1 MANQNLLNE
10 IAQLTDNRVQ
20 LEKVLASLPG
30 DNYSQE
36 EIKSVLDDLKAQAKA
51 DYQRLDADLG
61 VNQAA
66 INIII
71 DKFTP
76 LIDDLS
82 TSLNLWNKNKE
93 SKTTL
98 EKEEAGLNEK
108 VIAIQ
113 KSQSDS
119 SAFYEGEIQKINQKI
134 SDEYSRFNNS
144 SVVPSNPVGGLLDS
158 PTYIQEIIDGFNAA
172 RNNADSR
179 NKHWESQRQ
188 YWVSEYQKF
197 AAKKQWTQASSALE
211 QRDLAIQRRDIFAD
225 FLNRFNNVVNTLTI
239 LKGVSQA
246 NDSYI
251 SNGVKPSQFDAYKAN
266 IQNASRIYS
275 TDLVN
280 LYQAIVD
287 KINNQKEKGL
297 IDVQENITKYIQNR
311 EVFVYKENADLQ
323 GDILQKLLNDSTSNS
338 LDSVKNDLIAAH
350 QKVISDYQ
358 LEIQALSNSRFV
370 RITQL
375 QKSLDDTNFQLNQK
389 KTDISQKQNDFST
402 LSPQIEAKNQ
412 EIQVLYSFTYQ
423 DLLVK
428 NGKIAEDW
436 KQLLRN
442 ESHYFLDEAELHLY
456 QDAYNDFNKQAEKIN
471 TLNQKLGSIQNLGTD
486 LALRDFVIFRDFIGN
501 KIDFDNVLNRLLS
514 DNQTF
519 YQVLKKNIIW
529 AKDRQE
535 TIALIGSSN
544 QKALAGLIVEI
555 DNLIKNAVSSSLPLS
570 VLSSNLRKIQSDRNN
585 LLTSYDNLQAKITEI
600 NLWLQQAQSFGGNSS
615 KDQQIKDNYLI
626 QLQVAKSRLSIFP
639 SAQFAV
645 NKIDSNF
652 KQETGELTSNWN
664 QAKTLFDELITL
676 GANKNSK
683 VKDLEE
689 KNKGLTA
696 LEKDKTSLE
705 AQRTQLEEEI
715 KNNLELI
722 TSLTQ
727 QIKTK
732 DAEITSA
739 ENFLITFRNSETT
752 AKAKVDTYVNAQGG
766 FFKWEGGE
774 RVQRETRIENYRE
787 ALNEYY
793 LAKKNVATQEVLVK
807 TLKSQRESI
816 NNQKTNLETNRYQDQ
831 AKLEE
836 LNQKISGVSGL
847 AKQIETSKTEITA
860 LENDLKTINQGITD
874 KSLSFLSQ
882 IANTGTEFQDI
893 GWTLKIEDLLGE
905 KLLGLGLLITQ
916 SDINFFAEEVKPTV
930 EEFIKA
936 IANRV
941 ADLQGLNS
949 PLNSLVPNVDQQDY
963 TKIDPLVKEFVK
975 SFQKLLNKQKQDL
988 QTWQTEQKEVP
999 GKFQDSYETAQDKVG
1014 EILLWRRIQTEAE
1027 LGNIEEVISIL
1038 DRRLVIGETT
1048 ADLILDKSPVQASKL
1063 NQLIT
1068 EQVVLDIKSQENLL
1082 KEADSFNRAID
1093 KDVIFLKGLATKLFD
1108 GFDLSLSKVLSD
1120 YLRDKQKLTQGID
1133 IKAILSDRLTAI
1145 ENSVDSVQ
1153 DAIDFFQ
1160 QKINSQGDLLQKI
1173 QGISKELELSEKGQ
1187 DFLKVKNL
1195 LGDQGNL
1202 NLSNLNQGVNDLKSL
1217 LQFLLT
1223 KKDSFSTEL
1232 NQSLTA
1238 NIQKLDNI
1246 NALTNE
1252 LKTFADREKQ
1262 IEDKL
1267 VEIAGK
1273 SADLLQRGID
1283 NGGLTNEKK
1292 ELYFFS
1298 EQKPEEDQEQKTV
1311 IGKIISGK
1319 IKPKNIGNIYFI
1331 APEADTWEKIQE
1343 FAKNIGGNLVTINS
1357 EGEQQFILR
1366 RIFAATPTGKIEA
1379 GIQYWIGY
1387 TDKTKEGQWGWVS
1400 GQSNGFENWGDR
1412 DNGNKLDYTYINR
1425 YGLWQ
1430 TASGEKKLRGIIE
1443 LDLNSLTIEQ
1453 LRLESERTSLYADI
1467 KDYLDKHSPDYKLI
1481 LASLTSA
1488 ETALNKLLADAGIG
1502 DLNVLSVIGTIRNKY
1517 QESSDFLAEIDSDV
1531 KARKASAEAH
1541 IKTAE
1546 FYEKSAQE
1554 YLGKHKELKKTL
1566 KDELGFDLPDDAIS
1580 TETRNTYTRGLLGK
1594 KEISVQITHLNSY
1607 WLYYEDF
1614 TNRAKAAR
1622 KSAYKILG
1630 RDGDLDNPQYNLNI
1644 AESLN
1649 DQLLKAQAVN
1659 SAWKIA
1665 NDQANVVEGRLNQL
1679 RSLINVINLGNV
1691 QSQEYQNA
1699 INNLQT
1705 LLPDLKNQLT
1715 EAQQKATNAYQTVK
1729 QQWSDFNQ
1737 SADQLQQVY
1746 NELIPLKSQYKA
1758 ENLSLLGKLEDAKTW
1773 VTQKRQ
1779 SLALQLESV
1788 NDVRTRLDDF
1798 INSPN
1803 PDHSIQSILYGV
1815 QKLLIHNESLLKD
1828 RLAALGEHEEALDA
1842 QQTLL
1847 LKELELVDAYFDNG
1861 GKEYSLLRQ
1870 ELEQAQNSLQE
1881 LQLLAQEA
1889 LDSSTIL
1896 TKNIDQITVY
1906 LDSINDEY
1914 LDSVK
1919 DSHDT
1924 LKDLVNSLNL
1934 AKGKFDESKQVIDN
1948 INTAES
1954 DISKLLQK
1962 IKDNGETRVTKILEM
1977 AKLRG
1982 LAVAADIFW
1991 QDFTDLLSDTGNF
2004 FAGGIATPED
2014 KKLAKSFRKE
2024 LMTQRTLKRSAE
2036 VDANQAGLA
2045 IKQAQAQQAVLDA
2058 KIKESQASYDK
2069 MRSEIADLNKATEAQ
2084 QATLQKLQLRQAALE
2099 RLQDVTT
2106 GIIKSLLDIQQVNLK
2121 LAELEIRYA
2130 ESFASDINGNTAR
2143 QIALEAV
2150 ALNYQKQRLATQVE
2164 IYQRSDIESTLQAS
2178 LIEIGRNLGL
2188 EIIPIVEAGNNQE
2201 AIIDL
2206 QEQIDRLQKSPLLP
2220 DDIQQLLNKVNQDIN
2235 DALAGKEASEIKQNI
2250 KEVTKKLIDQQS
2262 EYRKELEKLATEA
2275 EDDSQLLQTA
2285 ETDLKSAAD
2294 KLWNA
2299 ILTRENYLT
2308 DKSILSDQV
2317 LNVITEVRLAESANK
2332 ISTELAQK
2340 ARTIFAD
2347 IIEQRQIE
2355 REARQKTLFDF
2366 LLEATGTVL
2375 QIAASF
2381 ATAGSTLALT
2391 IGVMAAVN
2399 QAIIA
2404 IRDGDVLKAIYYGV
2418 QSALLGAGAAIK
2430 ALPDGASVLG
2440 VSEDTLVKIIG
2451 KSGKALSNIY
2461 KGGMAIATGDYIDAI
2476 KDIYKL
2482 GATINVIDRDCGILQ
2497 QVSGW
2502 LKRLPLTY
2510 IEDKIKKGKV
2520 DGLGS
2525 LTSLAIGVSF
2535 RIIEGVLYE
2544 RNPEA
2549 YFLVAPVTA
2558 GLEFVIS
2565 AWGNINDL
2573 YTKLPI
2579 PLPGPY
2585 NKLPR
2590 DNIYFRLKQI
2600 YDIFDDGYSLV
2611 ERINKINQER
2621 IIWEGGYD
2629 VSTNVSIKLYANVS
2643 WFSTEDTIL
2652 LDGIES
2658 KIENLQEI
2666 KLSQP
2671 RITPDNRL
2679 QTTIIIHGE
2688 DDSLYQQW
2696 TPELGSRIKRLEKV
2710 ANNQESNVL
2719 IINWRDIL
2727 ATEYIDTFNYSERIQ
2742 TKVDKSA
2749 QALAQKLFGDYNL
2762 DPSKVNIIGH
2772 GLGYQLATKIGQWTL
2787 ENKNQ
2792 KLKEI
2797 VVLEPTLNIQQSQ
2810 IVNPDSIAQKVAV
2823 IRSNYQGLYHYVFPA
2838 LKQNLGS
2845 TRIGSGYSDGKTT
2858 DSLDYYLPESV
2869 NKFFYGSNHFD
2880 AIQVYLSF
2888 LDSQLNS
2895 ANQSQEN
2902 FEQYLQRLS
2911 QSLDNDQTSNLNSD
2925 PTGLDFSSVNER
2937 LTLNYFSGHPT
2948 LSGYYL
2954 SSPFYAAP
2962 GVEKQ
2967 FYTFADFSQDIPSY
2981 AEKSLKIKITR
2992 VTEATGGNWQHFNP
3006 LGQAWQDLEVNQEI
3020 ILNTD
3025 SQIRYQSANLSKES
3039 AFLDWEILGVQG
3051 QEENNDLPAI
3061 TLAVS
3066 PASVTEDGTTNL
3078 IYTFT
3083 RNGVTSNALTVN
3095 YTVGGTATIGIDYT
3109 GIATTET
3116 TKTVTFAA
3124 GSSTAVVIV
3133 DPTADPEIEPDETL
3147 ALTLAPG
3154 NGYVIG
3160 TTTAVIGTISNDDFN
3175 VVSLAVSPASVTE
3188 DGTSNLIY
3196 TFSRT
3201 GSLTS
3206 ALTVNYTVG
3215 GTATFGT
3222 DYSQSGGTSFSAT
3235 TGTVTF
3241 AAGSATAVVT
3251 VDPTADSDIEVNET
3265 VALTLA
3271 SGTGYTIGTT
3281 TAVIGTITND
3291 DPRITLA
3298 VAPGSVTEDGTT
3310 NLVFTFSRTGRTT
3323 NPLTVNYTV
3332 SGSATL
3338 GTDFTGISSTPA
3350 TKTITFAAGSAT
3362 AIVTVDPTADTEVE
3376 ANETVGLRLASGTGY
3391 TLGTTAT
3398 VSGTITNDDFPS
3410 ITLAVAPA
3418 SVTEDGI
3425 PNLVYTFTRTAATT
3439 SALTVNYS
3447 VAGTATIGT
3456 DYTGIAATPAIKTI
3470 TFAAGSSTA
3479 VVIVDPTADPEIEP
3493 DETLALTLAPGNG
3506 YVIGTTTAVIGTI
3519 SNDDFN
3525 VVSLAVSPASVTED
3539 GTSNLIYTFSRT
3551 GSLTSALTVNYTVG
3565 GTATFGTDYSQSGG
3579 TSFSATTGTV
3589 TFAAGSATAVVTV
3602 DPTAD
3607 SDIEVNETVA
3617 LTLASG
3623 TGYTIGT
3630 TTAVIGTIT
3639 NDDPR
3644 ITLAVA
3650 PGSVT
3655 EDGTTNL
3662 VFTFS
3667 RTGRTTNPLTVNYTV
3682 SGSATLGTDFTGISS
3697 TPATK
3702 TITFAAGSATAIVT
3716 VDPTADTEVEAN
3728 ETVGLRLASGTGY
3741 TLGTTA
3747 TVSGTITNDDL
3758 PVISLAVSP
3767 DATPEDGTANLLYI
3781 FTRTGVTTNAL
3792 TVNYTVGGTATI
3804 GADYTGI
3811 ATAGTTKTISFAAGS
3826 STAAIKVDPTA
3837 DTTVEADESVVLT
3850 LAPGTGYTIGAFA
3863 TAAASILSDDQISVD
3878 INPPQL
3884 TSFDVISDSV
3894 VTSNQ
3899 AQSIQVSLD
3908 AIDDFAGFHSAS
3920 IVFTGPSGKQAIST
3934 TIYDEYDRI
3943 SGNRLNGKY
3952 QKSLTLPRF
3961 SETGTWRL
3969 RDISLYDKS
3978 DKAKYLSGA
3987 IMTGLGFDLDFD
3999 VTGTSD
4005 TSSPDMVGLTI
4016 NPGQLD
4022 ISKNNAAIEV
4032 TVQVTDNLSGLQYLG
4047 ITFVSPSGNQT
4058 LGNTIWA
4065 DYDRVSGD
4073 GLNGVYKKLF
4083 TLPALSEP
4091 GIWKIRE
4098 MSLYDNS
4105 NNGKYLTADQLTYPN
4120 VDHTFLVGIPSIQS
4134 NPVIGSSGNDSLLG
4148 TTWNDYIDGGGGA
4161 DTLTGLDGS
4170 DIFAFRFGQSL
4181 VSGADRIID
4190 FAIGTDKIELLTF
4203 SGVAMNAPTAFT
4215 RAADSV
4221 ATTLANVVNSVF
4233 TDADG
4238 NLTGNNAL
4246 GVNSAALINVTTST
4260 ISGTYLVINDG
4271 MDGFQSSD
4279 DLLVNITGYTG
4290 KLPALGNI
4298 AVGSFFV

>member
-1412 DNGNKLDYTYINR
+1412 DTGSKLDYAYINR
-1425 YGLWQ
+1425 FGLWQ

-2220 DDIQQLLNKVNQDIN
+2220 DDIQQLLNKVNQDLN

-3133 DPTADPEIEPDETL
+3133 DPTADTEIEPDETI

-3154 NGYVIG
+3154 NGYVIA
-3160 TTTAVIGTISNDDFN
+3160 TTTAVIGTITNDDFN
-3175 VVSLAVSPASVTE
+3175 IVSLAVSPASVTE

-3479 VVIVDPTADPEIEP
+3479 VVIVDPTADTEIEP
-3493 DETLALTLAPGNG
+3493 DETIALTLAPGNG
-3506 YVIGTTTAVIGTI
+3506 YVIATTTAVIGTI
-3519 SNDDFN
+3519 TNDDFN
-3525 VVSLAVSPASVTED
+3525 IVSLAVSPASVTED

>member
-1 MANQNLLNE
+1 MTNQNLLNE

-36 EIKSVLDDLKAQAKA
+36 EIKSVLNDLKAKAKA

-61 VNQAA
+61 VNQEA
-66 INIII
+66 INIAI

-76 LIDDLS
+76 LIGDLS
-82 TSLNLWNKNKE
+82 TSLKEWNKNKE
-93 SKTTL
+93 SITSLK
-98 EKEEAGLNEK
+98 KDVAGLTEK
-108 VIAIQ
+108 VSAIQ
-113 KSQSDS
+113 KSQLDS
-119 SAFYEGEIQKINQKI
+119 SAFYEGEIKKIEQKII
-134 SDEYSRFNNS
+134 DENSRFNNS

-158 PTYIQEIIDGFNAA
+158 PTYIQEIINDFTAA
-172 RNNADSR
+172 RNNADSLS
-179 NKHWESQRQ
+179 KQWESENKLWESKRQ
-188 YWVSEYQKF
+188 YWVSEYKKF
-197 AAKKQWTQASSALE
+197 AAKKQWPQAANADKE
-211 QRDLAIQRRDIFAD
+211 KDLAIQKRNSAIERRDIFAD
-225 FLNRFNNVVNTLTI
+225 FLNRFNNVINTLTI
-239 LKGVSQA
+239 LKGVSQV

-251 SNGVKPSQFDAYKAN
+251 SNGVKFSQFDAYKAN
-266 IQNASRIYS
+266 LQNASRIYS

-280 LYQAIVD
+280 LYQGIFD
-287 KINNQKEKGL
+287 EINNQKERKAKGL
-297 IDVQENITKYIQNR
+297 ISVDVQEHITKYIKNK
-311 EVFVYKENADLQ
+311 EVFIYKENAELQ
-323 GDILQKLLNDSTSNS
+323 GESLQQLLNSSPPNN
-338 LDSVKNDLIAAH
+338 LDSVKNELIAAS
-350 QKVISDYQ
+350 QRIVDGYR
-358 LEIQALSNSRFV
+358 LEIKALRDSNFLKNA
-370 RITQL
+370 QY
-375 QKSLDDTNFQLNQK
+375 QKSINDTNFELNQK
-389 KTDISQKQNDFST
+389 QTDITQKDKNYST
-402 LSPQIEAKNQ
+402 LSAQIEAKNQ
-412 EIQVLYSFTYQ
+412 EIKVLYNTYQ

-471 TLNQKLGSIQNLGTD
+471 TLNQKLGSIQNLDTD
-486 LALRDFVIFRDFIGN
+486 LVLRDIVLFRDYIGN
-501 KIDFDNVLNRLLS
+501 KSDFDNVVNRLLS

-519 YQVLKKNIIW
+519 YQVLNKNIIW

-555 DNLIKNAVSSSLPLS
+555 DNLIKNGVTSSLPLS

-585 LLTSYDNLQAKITEI
+585 LLTSYDDLQAKISEI
-600 NLWLQQAQSFGGNSS
+600 NLWLQQSQSFGGNSS

-683 VKDLEE
+683 VKDLEK
-689 KNKGLTA
+689 KNKYLTD
-696 LEKDKTSLE
+696 LEKRKTSLE
-705 AQRTQLEEEI
+705 AQKTQLEEQI
-715 KNNLELI
+715 KNNLDLI

-739 ENFLITFRNSETT
+739 EKFLTTFRNSETT
-752 AKAKVDTYVNAQGG
+752 AKAKVDTYGNAQGG
-766 FFKWEGGE
+766 FFKWENGE
-774 RVQRETRIENYRE
+774 LVARTTRIANYRQ

-793 LAKKNVATQEVLVK
+793 LAKKNVATQQVIVN

-816 NNQKTNLETNRYQDQ
+816 NNQKTALE
-831 AKLEE
+831 
-836 LNQKISGVSGL
+836 QKTPLQISHGEGPILVRE
-847 AKQIETSKTEITA
+847 IEILKTEITA

-893 GWTLKIEDLLGE
+893 GWTLKIEELLGE

-936 IANRV
+936 ISNRFT
-941 ADLQGLNS
+941 DLQGLNS
-949 PLNSLVPNVDQQDY
+949 PLNSLVSNVAQQDY
-963 TKIDPLVKEFVK
+963 TKIDPLVNEFVK

-988 QTWQTEQKEVP
+988 QTWQTEQKTVP
-999 GKFQDSYETAQDKVG
+999 SKFQDSYETAQDKVG

-1038 DRRLVIGETT
+1038 NRRLVIGETT

-1082 KEADSFNRAID
+1082 KEADSFNKLID
-1093 KDVIFLKGLATKLFD
+1093 KDVIFLKGLATKLFN

-1120 YLRDKQKLTQGID
+1120 YLRDKQQLTQGID
-1133 IKAILSDRLTAI
+1133 IKAILTDRLTAI
-1145 ENSVDSVQ
+1145 EDSVDSVQ
-1153 DAIDFFQ
+1153 DAIDLFQ

-1173 QGISKELELSEKGQ
+1173 QGISRELELSEKGQ

-1195 LGDQGNL
+1195 LGDQDNL

-1238 NIQKLDNI
+1238 NLQKLDSI
-1246 NALTNE
+1246 NALTNQ

-1267 VEIAGK
+1267 VEIASK
-1273 SADLLQRGID
+1273 SANLLQKGIE
-1283 NGGLTNEKK
+1283 NNGLTNEKK

-1298 EQKPEEDQEQKTV
+1298 EEKPENDQEKKTV
-1311 IGKIISGK
+1311 IDKIISGK
-1319 IKPKNIGNIYFI
+1319 IKPKNIGNVYFI
-1331 APEADTWEKIQE
+1331 TPEADTWEKIQD
-1343 FAKNIGGNLVTINS
+1343 FAKSIGGNLVTINS

-1379 GIQYWIGY
+1379 GTQYWIGY
-1387 TDKTKEGQWGWVS
+1387 TDKTKESQWGWVS

-1412 DNGNKLDYTYINR
+1412 DNGSKLDYAYINR
-1425 YGLWQ
+1425 FGLWQ

-1453 LRLESERTSLYADI
+1453 LRLESERKSLYTQI
-1467 KDYLDKHSPDYKLI
+1467 KDYLDKHSPDYKSI
-1481 LASLTSA
+1481 LASLTST

-1502 DLNVLSVIGTIRNKY
+1502 DLNVLSVIGSIRDKY
-1517 QESSDFLAEIDSDV
+1517 QESSEFLAEIDSDV
-1531 KARKASAEAH
+1531 KTRKASAEAH

-1554 YLGKHKELKKTL
+1554 YLSKHKELKKTL
-1566 KDELGFDLPDDAIS
+1566 KDELGFDLLDNAIS
-1580 TETRNTYTRGLLGK
+1580 TETRKTFTRGLLGK

-1715 EAQQKATNAYQTVK
+1715 DAQQKATNAYQTVK
-1729 QQWSDFNQ
+1729 QQWSNFNQ
-1737 SADQLQQVY
+1737 SADRLQQVY

-1788 NDVRTRLDDF
+1788 NDVGTRLEEF
-1798 INSPN
+1798 VNSTNQKP
-1803 PDHSIQSILYGV
+1803 SIATILNSV

-1828 RLAALGEHEEALDA
+1828 RLAALGEHDEALDA

-1861 GKEYSLLRQ
+1861 GREYSLLRQ

-1896 TKNIDQITVY
+1896 TKNIDQITIY
-1906 LDSINDEY
+1906 LDSVNDEY
-1914 LDSVK
+1914 LTSVK
-1919 DSHDT
+1919 DSHKT
-1924 LKDLVNSLNL
+1924 LKDLVNSLNFS
-1934 AKGKFDESKQVIDN
+1934 KGKFEESKKVIDN

-1954 DISKLLQK
+1954 DIIKLLEK
-1962 IKDNGETRVTKILEM
+1962 IKNNGETRVTKILEM

-2045 IKQAQAQQAVLDA
+2045 IKQAQAQQAVLEA

-2069 MRSEIADLNKATEAQ
+2069 LRSEIANSNQTTEAQ
-2084 QATLQKLQLRQAALE
+2084 QETLQKLQLRQAALE

-2130 ESFASDINGNTAR
+2130 ESFASDIEGNKAR

-2164 IYQRSDIESTLQAS
+2164 IYQRADIESTLQAS

-2188 EIIPIVEAGNNQE
+2188 EITPIVEVSNNQE

-2235 DALAGKEASEIKQNI
+2235 DALTGKEASEIKQNI
-2250 KEVTKKLIDQQS
+2250 KDVTKKLIDQQS
-2262 EYRKELEKLATEA
+2262 EYRKELEQLATEA
-2275 EDDSQLLQTA
+2275 EDDSQLIKTA
-2285 ETDLKSAAD
+2285 ETDLKSAANL
-2294 KLWNA
+2294 LWNS
-2299 ILTRENYLT
+2299 IQTRENYLT

-2317 LNVITEVRLAESANK
+2317 LNVLTEVRLAESANK

-2347 IIEQRQIE
+2347 ILEQRQIE

-2375 QIAASF
+2375 QIAATF

-2404 IRDGDVLKAIYYGV
+2404 IRNGDVLKAIYYGV

-2430 ALPDGASVLG
+2430 SLPDGASVLG

-2476 KDIYKL
+2476 KEIYKL
-2482 GATINVIDRDCGILQ
+2482 GATINVIDDIKDWGFLKE
-2497 QVSGW
+2497 VSGW
-2502 LKRLPLTY
+2502 LEGLPLDY
-2510 IEDKIKKGKV
+2510 IGDKLKKGKF

-2525 LTSLAIGVSF
+2525 FKELFIGVGF
-2535 RIIEGVLYE
+2535 RILEGSLRQTNYQLYLDVAPIIAITE
-2544 RNPEA
+2544 FGISA
-2549 YFLVAPVTA
+2549 YFNAEDYKDSLILDKLVWWGGAVGTLYRTKQM
-2558 GLEFVIS
+2558 GDILSGYMDMQKRLEDIKREKTD
-2565 AWGNINDL
+2565 WLNWLNG
-2573 YTKLPI
+2573 
-2579 PLPGPY
+2579 Y
-2585 NKLPR
+2585 N
-2590 DNIYFRLKQI
+2590 
-2600 YDIFDDGYSLV
+2600 
-2611 ERINKINQER
+2611 
-2621 IIWEGGYD
+2621 
-2629 VSTNVSIKLYANVS
+2629 VSTDVSIKWNTDGS
-2643 WFSTEDTIL
+2643 SFSTEDPIF

-2671 RITPDNRL
+2671 QITPDNRL
-2679 QTTIIIHGE
+2679 PTTIIIHGE

-2719 IINWRDIL
+2719 IINWSNLL

-2749 QALAQKLFGDYNL
+2749 QALAQKLFGEYNL

-2797 VVLEPTLNIQQSQ
+2797 VVLEPTLSNQQSQ
-2810 IVNPDSIAQKVAV
+2810 IVNPDRIAQKVEV
-2823 IRSNYQGLYHYVFPA
+2823 IRSDYQGLYHYVFPT

-2845 TRIGSGYSDGKTT
+2845 TRIGSGYLDGKTT

-2869 NKFFYGSNHFD
+2869 NKFFYGTNHFD

-2888 LDSQLNS
+2888 LDSQINS
-2895 ANQSQEN
+2895 ANQSQET

-2911 QSLDNDQTSNLNSD
+2911 QSLDNNQTSNLNSD

-2981 AEKSLKIKITR
+2981 AEKFLKFKITR

-3006 LGQAWQDLEVNQEI
+3006 LSQAWQDLEVNQEI
-3020 ILNTD
+3020 IFNTD

-3039 AFLDWEILGVQG
+3039 AFLDWEILAVQG
-3051 QEENNDLPAI
+3051 QEENDYLPSI
-3061 TLAVS
+3061 TIAVS
-3066 PASVTEDGTTNL
+3066 PTSVTEDGTPNL
-3078 IYTFT
+3078 IYT
-3083 RNGVTSNALTVN
+3083 
-3095 YTVGGTATIGIDYT
+3095 
-3109 GIATTET
+3109 
-3116 TKTVTFAA
+3116 
-3124 GSSTAVVIV
+3124 
-3133 DPTADPEIEPDETL
+3133 
-3147 ALTLAPG
+3147 
-3154 NGYVIG
+3154 
-3160 TTTAVIGTISNDDFN
+3160 
-3175 VVSLAVSPASVTE
+3175 
-3188 DGTSNLIY
+3188 
-3196 TFSRT
+3196 
-3201 GSLTS
+3201 
-3206 ALTVNYTVG
+3206 
-3215 GTATFGT
+3215 
-3222 DYSQSGGTSFSAT
+3222 
-3235 TGTVTF
+3235 
-3241 AAGSATAVVT
+3241 
-3251 VDPTADSDIEVNET
+3251 
-3265 VALTLA
+3265 
-3271 SGTGYTIGTT
+3271 
-3281 TAVIGTITND
+3281 
-3291 DPRITLA
+3291 
-3298 VAPGSVTEDGTT
+3298 
-3310 NLVFTFSRTGRTT
+3310 
-3323 NPLTVNYTV
+3323 
-3332 SGSATL
+3332 
-3338 GTDFTGISSTPA
+3338 
-3350 TKTITFAAGSAT
+3350 
-3362 AIVTVDPTADTEVE
+3362 
-3376 ANETVGLRLASGTGY
+3376 
-3391 TLGTTAT
+3391 
-3398 VSGTITNDDFPS
+3398 
-3410 ITLAVAPA
+3410 
-3418 SVTEDGI
+3418 
-3425 PNLVYTFTRTAATT
+3425 
-3439 SALTVNYS
+3439 
-3447 VAGTATIGT
+3447 
-3456 DYTGIAATPAIKTI
+3456 
-3470 TFAAGSSTA
+3470 
-3479 VVIVDPTADPEIEP
+3479 
-3493 DETLALTLAPGNG
+3493 
-3506 YVIGTTTAVIGTI
+3506 
-3519 SNDDFN
+3519 
-3525 VVSLAVSPASVTED
+3525 
-3539 GTSNLIYTFSRT
+3539 
-3551 GSLTSALTVNYTVG
+3551 
-3565 GTATFGTDYSQSGG
+3565 
-3579 TSFSATTGTV
+3579 
-3589 TFAAGSATAVVTV
+3589 
-3602 DPTAD
+3602 
-3607 SDIEVNETVA
+3607 
-3617 LTLASG
+3617 
-3623 TGYTIGT
+3623 
-3630 TTAVIGTIT
+3630 
-3639 NDDPR
+3639 
-3644 ITLAVA
+3644 
-3650 PGSVT
+3650 
-3655 EDGTTNL
+3655 
-3662 VFTFS
+3662 
-3667 RTGRTTNPLTVNYTV
+3667 
-3682 SGSATLGTDFTGISS
+3682 
-3697 TPATK
+3697 
-3702 TITFAAGSATAIVT
+3702 
-3716 VDPTADTEVEAN
+3716 
-3728 ETVGLRLASGTGY
+3728 
-3741 TLGTTA
+3741 
-3747 TVSGTITNDDL
+3747 
-3758 PVISLAVSP
+3758 
-3767 DATPEDGTANLLYI
+3767 

-3804 GADYTGI
+3804 GTDYTGI
-3811 ATAGTTKTISFAAGS
+3811 ATAGTTKTVTFAAGS
-3826 STAAIKVDPTA
+3826 STATVTVDPTA
-3837 DTTVEADESVVLT
+3837 DTTIESDETVALT
-3850 LAPGTGYTIGAFA
+3850 LASGTGYTIG
-3863 TAAASILSDDQISVD
+3863 
-3878 INPPQL
+3878 
-3884 TSFDVISDSV
+3884 
-3894 VTSNQ
+3894 
-3899 AQSIQVSLD
+3899 
-3908 AIDDFAGFHSAS
+3908 
-3920 IVFTGPSGKQAIST
+3920 T
-3934 TIYDEYDRI
+3934 T
-3943 SGNRLNGKY
+3943 N
-3952 QKSLTLPRF
+3952 
-3961 SETGTWRL
+3961 
-3969 RDISLYDKS
+3969 
-3978 DKAKYLSGA
+3978 A
-3987 IMTGLGFDLDFD
+3987 
-3999 VTGTSD
+3999 VTGTITNDDFPSITLAVSPASVLED
-4005 TSSPDMVGLTI
+4005 GTPNLVYTFTRTGATTSALTVNYSI
-4016 NPGQLD
+4016 AGTADATDYTGATPGTG
-4022 ISKNNAAIEV
+4022 K
-4032 TVQVTDNLSGLQYLG
+4032 T
-4047 ITFVSPSGNQT
+4047 ITF
-4058 LGNTIWA
+4058 A
-4065 DYDRVSGD
+4065 
-4073 GLNGVYKKLF
+4073 
-4083 TLPALSEP
+4083 A
-4091 GIWKIRE
+4091 
-4098 MSLYDNS
+4098 
-4105 NNGKYLTADQLTYPN
+4105 
-4120 VDHTFLVGIPSIQS
+4120 
-4134 NPVIGSSGNDSLLG
+4134 GS
-4148 TTWNDYIDGGGGA
+4148 A
-4161 DTLTGLDGS
+4161 
-4170 DIFAFRFGQSL
+4170 
-4181 VSGADRIID
+4181 
-4190 FAIGTDKIELLTF
+4190 
-4203 SGVAMNAPTAFT
+4203 
-4215 RAADSV
+4215 
-4221 ATTLANVVNSVF
+4221 
-4233 TDADG
+4233 
-4238 NLTGNNAL
+4238 
-4246 GVNSAALINVTTST
+4246 
-4260 ISGTYLVINDG
+4260 
-4271 MDGFQSSD
+4271 
-4279 DLLVNITGYTG
+4279 
-4290 KLPALGNI
+4290 
-4298 AVGSFFV
+4298 

>member
-1 MANQNLLNE
+1 MLAACKPIQAALKYKCEFFTSNPMANQNLLNE

-36 EIKSVLDDLKAQAKA
+36 EAKNVLYDLKAQAKA
-51 DYQRLDADLG
+51 DYQRLDANLG
-61 VNQAA
+61 INQAT
-66 INIII
+66 INITI
-71 DKFTP
+71 DKFSP
-76 LIDDLS
+76 LVDDLS
-82 TSLNLWNKNKE
+82 TSLNLWNKNKD
-93 SKTTL
+93 SKTSL
-98 EKEEAGLNEK
+98 EKDVAGLTEK
-108 VIAIQ
+108 VTAIQ

-119 SAFYEGEIQKINQKI
+119 SAFYDGEIQKINQKI
-134 SDEYSRFNNS
+134 NDEYSRFNNS
-144 SVVPSNPVGGLLDS
+144 SVVQSNPIGGLLDS

-251 SNGVKPSQFDAYKAN
+251 SNGVKPSQFDAYKDN

-280 LYQAIVD
+280 LYQGIVD

-350 QKVISDYQ
+350 QKVISGYQ

-389 KTDISQKQNDFST
+389 KTDISQKQNNFST

-486 LALRDFVIFRDFIGN
+486 LALRDFVIFRDYIGN

-555 DNLIKNAVSSSLPLS
+555 DNLIKDGVSSSLPLS

-585 LLTSYDNLQAKITEI
+585 LLTSYDNLQAKISEI
-600 NLWLQQAQSFGGNSS
+600 NLWLQQCQSFGSNSS

-626 QLQVAKSRLSIFP
+626 QLQVAKSGLSIFP
-639 SAQFAV
+639 LAQVAV

-664 QAKTLFDELITL
+664 QSKTLFDELITL

-683 VKDLEE
+683 IKDLEG
-689 KNKGLTA
+689 KNKSLTD
-696 LEKDKTSLE
+696 LEKHKTSSE
-705 AQRTQLEEEI
+705 SQKNQLEEQI
-715 KNNLELI
+715 KNNLDLI

-727 QIKTK
+727 QIKIK

-739 ENFLITFRNSETT
+739 ENFLTTLKNLETT
-752 AKAKVDTYVNAQGG
+752 AKDKVDTYVNAEGG
-766 FFKWEGGE
+766 FFKWENGQIE
-774 RVQRETRIENYRE
+774 LRRDRIANYRE

-807 TLKSQRESI
+807 TLKSQQERI
-816 NNQKTNLETNRYQDQ
+816 NNQKTNLENNRYQDQ

-836 LNQKISGVSGL
+836 LNQKIWGVSGL
-847 AKQIETSKTEITA
+847 VKQIETSKTEITA

-941 ADLQGLNS
+941 TDLQGLNS
-949 PLNSLVPNVDQQDY
+949 PLNSLVSNVDQQDY

-1153 DAIDFFQ
+1153 DAIDLFQ

-1173 QGISKELELSEKGQ
+1173 QGISKELELSEKSQ

-1195 LGDQGNL
+1195 LGDQDNL

-1238 NIQKLDNI
+1238 NIQKLDSI

-1311 IGKIISGK
+1311 IDKIISGK
-1319 IKPKNIGNIYFI
+1319 IKPENIGNIYFTT
-1331 APEADTWEKIQE
+1331 PEADTWEKIQE
-1343 FAKNIGGNLVTINS
+1343 FARNIGGNLVTINS

-1366 RIFAATPTGKIEA
+1366 HIFAATPTGKIEA
-1379 GIQYWIGY
+1379 GTQYWIGY

-1412 DNGNKLDYTYINR
+1412 DNGSKLDYAYINR
-1425 YGLWQ
+1425 FGLWQ

-1467 KDYLDKHSPDYKLI
+1467 KDYLDKHSPDYKSI

-1502 DLNVLSVIGTIRNKY
+1502 DLNVSSVIGTIRDKY
-1517 QESSDFLAEIDSDV
+1517 QESSEFFAEIDSDI

-1554 YLGKHKELKKTL
+1554 YLGKHKELRKTL

-1594 KEISVQITHLNSY
+1594 KEISVQITHFNSY

-1614 TNRAKAAR
+1614 TNRAKGAR

-1715 EAQQKATNAYQTVK
+1715 EAQQKATNAYQTIK

-1788 NDVRTRLDDF
+1788 NDARTRLDDF

-1803 PDHSIQSILYGV
+1803 PDPSIQTILNGV

-1861 GKEYSLLRQ
+1861 GREYSLLRQ

-1896 TKNIDQITVY
+1896 TKNIDQITIY
-1906 LDSINDEY
+1906 LDSVNDEY

-2164 IYQRSDIESTLQAS
+2164 IYQRADIESTLQDS

-2188 EIIPIVEAGNNQE
+2188 EITPIVEASNNQE

-2220 DDIQQLLNKVNQDIN
+2220 DDIQQLLNKVNQDLN
-2235 DALAGKEASEIKQNI
+2235 DALAGKEASSIEQNLQ
-2250 KEVTKKLIDQQS
+2250 KATDRLITQQN
-2262 EYRKELEKLATEA
+2262 EYQKSLAQLQLDA
-2275 EDDSQLLQTA
+2275 QEDETLFKNANTDLQTA
-2285 ETDLKSAAD
+2285 IET
-2294 KLWNA
+2294 LWIA
-2299 ILTRENYLT
+2299 LQTREGYLV
-2308 DKSILSDQV
+2308 DRSILSDQTIITLSQV
-2317 LNVITEVRLAESANK
+2317 RQAQNANV
-2332 ISTELAQK
+2332 ISTELAQQ
-2340 ARTIFAD
+2340 ARVIFAD
-2347 IIEQRQIE
+2347 ILKQRQIE
-2355 REARQKTLFDF
+2355 REARRKTLFDF
-2366 LLEATGTVL
+2366 ILEATGTVISVASSIVTAGASLARLVGAAALKTSLLGIATKLAVANSINSAVTSLKDGNWVDAIYYAAKAYTGYGLSYL
-2375 QIAASF
+2375 QSLEETDAIIKQIDQFKRIEKSLSLGYSAFNSAKAGKELGAFLDGIAGVASYYTSSLSGKWGSF
-2381 ATAGSTLALT
+2381 FDKTIGIPKSIYNSVNAFQDGSWLDGVDQISDVLKSLGSTLEKSAYANISMLIDKLDTVNDINVNIIRSIESSDLTGWINGAANVIERLESYNEYRQEITKFIDKNTLLQSGFSEEISSLVPKVSFQILNGELVPGKELVILCGGFGTAAEGWIEMAVLYKNRADVNVMVVDWSDLNGKYGSGQAPFNYLTAQNNTLQVARALDGWLQQRGISKDSVT
-2391 IGVMAAVN
+2391 WVGHSLGAHIGGAVGGFKD
-2399 QAIIA
+2399 IIA
-2404 IRDGDVLKAIYYGV
+2404 LDPAGPGYDEP
-2418 QSALLGAGAAIK
+2418 LLGQHITDIGQRLDKSDATRVFVISSDPGKFISI
-2430 ALPDGASVLG
+2430 GSILG
-2440 VSEDTLVKIIG
+2440 GHGLNLGS
-2451 KSGKALSNIY
+2451 SNHDL
-2461 KGGMAIATGDYIDAI
+2461 ATSKEYYIDITELNKYYPNDSHGDSISFFNQFISSKINDIAI
-2476 KDIYKL
+2476 FKNLLEKGQILKDTGRPQTY
-2482 GATINVIDRDCGILQ
+2482 RDVQEFSKILQ
-2497 QVSGW
+2497 QN
-2502 LKRLPLTY
+2502 LLLDAKL
-2510 IEDKIKKGKV
+2510 KGKFSEEV
-2520 DGLGS
+2520 PSINVGRR
-2525 LTSLAIGVSF
+2525 TFAIDVNYKSNAF
-2535 RIIEGVLYE
+2535 
-2544 RNPEA
+2544 
-2549 YFLVAPVTA
+2549 
-2558 GLEFVIS
+2558 S
-2565 AWGNINDL
+2565 Q
-2573 YTKLPI
+2573 
-2579 PLPGPY
+2579 
-2585 NKLPR
+2585 
-2590 DNIYFRLKQI
+2590 KQ
-2600 YDIFDDGYSLV
+2600 
-2611 ERINKINQER
+2611 
-2621 IIWEGGYD
+2621 
-2629 VSTNVSIKLYANVS
+2629 
-2643 WFSTEDTIL
+2643 
-2652 LDGIES
+2652 
-2658 KIENLQEI
+2658 
-2666 KLSQP
+2666 
-2671 RITPDNRL
+2671 
-2679 QTTIIIHGE
+2679 
-2688 DDSLYQQW
+2688 
-2696 TPELGSRIKRLEKV
+2696 
-2710 ANNQESNVL
+2710 
-2719 IINWRDIL
+2719 
-2727 ATEYIDTFNYSERIQ
+2727 
-2742 TKVDKSA
+2742 
-2749 QALAQKLFGDYNL
+2749 
-2762 DPSKVNIIGH
+2762 
-2772 GLGYQLATKIGQWTL
+2772 
-2787 ENKNQ
+2787 
-2792 KLKEI
+2792 
-2797 VVLEPTLNIQQSQ
+2797 
-2810 IVNPDSIAQKVAV
+2810 
-2823 IRSNYQGLYHYVFPA
+2823 
-2838 LKQNLGS
+2838 
-2845 TRIGSGYSDGKTT
+2845 
-2858 DSLDYYLPESV
+2858 
-2869 NKFFYGSNHFD
+2869 YGSNELFD
-2880 AIQVYLSF
+2880 VKFNRRSLELTPKFVGVRQGLEI
-2888 LDSQLNS
+2888 
-2895 ANQSQEN
+2895 EN
-2902 FEQYLQRLS
+2902 FQQEQ
-2911 QSLDNDQTSNLNSD
+2911 
-2925 PTGLDFSSVNER
+2925 F
-2937 LTLNYFSGHPT
+2937 
-2948 LSGYYL
+2948 
-2954 SSPFYAAP
+2954 
-2962 GVEKQ
+2962 
-2967 FYTFADFSQDIPSY
+2967 
-2981 AEKSLKIKITR
+2981 
-2992 VTEATGGNWQHFNP
+2992 
-3006 LGQAWQDLEVNQEI
+3006 DLEVSNDAGKIWQTVTPFT
-3020 ILNTD
+3020 LNGKYQPLTTD
-3025 SQIRYQSANLSKES
+3025 LRYRVTPKGETAQITLDMRLSEVVSK
-3039 AFLDWEILGVQG
+3039 D
-3051 QEENNDLPAI
+3051 DLPVI
-3061 TLAVS
+3061 ILAVS
-3066 PASVTEDGTTNL
+3066 PASVIEDGTANL

-3083 RNGVTSNALTVN
+3083 RSGVTTNALTVN

-3456 DYTGIAATPAIKTI
+3456 DYTGIAAAPAIKTI

-3987 IMTGLGFDLDFD
+3987 IMAGLGFDLDFD

-4091 GIWKIRE
+4091 GTWKIRE

-4215 RAADSV
+4215 RAANSV